1 MKGKEGAHS
10 VLSFAPHFRLENVTC
25 ALALTATY
33 GSFVM
38 LESITASFPSNHA
51 SCSRAR
57 LKIPNFVIK
66 GFTFS
71 FQNDF
76 LVAIASWLQWRF
88 VSYPSRWVLA
98 ELTVQQG
105 INKVRLLRWTFRSAF
120 QCSGKKGMSCYHLAF
135 RKRNFMCTRRG
146 MSKPY
151 SWCLILLLFL
161 WVREVWTVPALCDN
175 IILKRATWCP
185 TYVSNDTGQN
195 HDRQ

>member
-120 QCSGKKGMSCYHLAF
+120 QCSGKKGKRVWAAITWPLEWEILCALDAACPNLIRDVLFFSCFCEYGKFEQFPLYAI
-135 RKRNFMCTRRG
+135 T
-146 MSKPY
+146 
-151 SWCLILLLFL
+151 
-161 WVREVWTVPALCDN
+161 
-175 IILKRATWCP
+175 
-185 TYVSNDTGQN
+185 
-195 HDRQ
+195 